1 MAKYN
6 RVSNPGLGLS
16 FRENKLVKLISGSLL
31 KISFLPLGWGYDQV
45 LAIFVALSTA
55 IP

>member
-16 FRENKLVKLISGSLL
+16 FRENKLVKLISGSSL
-31 KISFLPLGWGYDQV
+31 KISFLPLG
-45 LAIFVALSTA
+45 
-55 IP
+55 